1 MVNGEH
7 LLKLKTLLE
16 KKIEAVSK
24 QIGPPGKDGK
34 DAVAK
39 DGKDGKAGKQGLRG
53 LPGKDGTDGSEGVDG
68 ISVEDARIDFDHHLV
83 LILSDGTEL
92 DAGELPTSK
101 GEGDRYYSISGGGGG
116 GDLDV
121 ASNAITATF
130 VAAEALAEGEICHL
144 DSSGQMELASAVSE
158 PTAKSLLAVATSAR
172 TTGQSGTF
180 ILSGNVA
187 LSGYTTGAPLFLS
200 NAAGLAT
207 VNAPTSGGNIQR
219 VIGYSLSAT
228 VINFNPDKTWIEV
241 N

>member
-53 LPGKDGTDGSEGVDG
+53 LPGKDGTDGSAGVDG

-130 VAAEALAEGEICHL
+130 VAAEALAEGDIGHL
-144 DSSGQMELASAVSE
+144 NDVGTMQKADATVEV
-158 PTAKSLLAVATSAR
+158 TAKSMLAVATSAR
-172 TTGQSGTF
+172 TIGQSGTY
-180 ILSGNVA
+180 ILAGNVA
-187 LSGYTTGAPLFLS
+187 LSGFTTGAPLFLATTAGMATTSAPS
-200 NAAGLAT
+200 NSA
-207 VNAPTSGGNIQR
+207 NIQR
-219 VIGYSLSAT
+219 VIGYVLSAT
-228 VINFNPDKTWIEV
+228 TIYFNPDKTWTEV
-241 N
+241 Q